1 MAEQGSSFWWRMAA
15 AVAAFVIQLP
25 ALGQVI
31 IGANFTGSSVGISG
45 YIPPDT
51 MGAIGPN
58 AFVEFINGRYRVYS
72 RSGAVLASTTL
83 NAFWTNAGVS
93 SSSSFDP
100 RVLYDAGSG
109 RWFAAAADNPGTASS
124 RFLLA
129 VSNSSDPT
137 AGWKAFSIAADPLS
151 TRWADFP
158 TLGVN
163 GSGVYLA
170 ANMFKFDNTSPLTT
184 VIAVDKASLV
194 SGTLTNVSF
203 TNLDPNTTGFSIQP
217 VHDLDGGGT
226 PEYLYSDYNTPAGTF
241 KQSTITGS
249 GAGNTLNT
257 TDHLISVAAF
267 NGPPLGVQPGGPN
280 NVDTG
285 DTRFSSSVVKV
296 NGKIW
301 GVQSVTANGRAALRW
316 FRINAA
322 TDAVEE
328 TGIIGDPNHDYYY
341 GSIAV
346 NTSGTVVIGYSRS
359 GASEFISSY
368 ASVGSYN
375 GTTTTFGSP
384 LLLKSGTAS
393 YQILD
398 GSGSNRWGDYSA
410 TTIDPLD
417 PTHFWTIQ
425 EWASGSSS
433 WSTQITELITGPGA
447 VPVSAFQ
454 SSLIGAVIA
463 GWWLRAKRSGET
475 RRRKRQCG
483 SA

>member
-1 MAEQGSSFWWRMAA
+1 MAGPIRAFPKCLLVATA
-15 AVAAFVIQLP
+15 GLCVAAQ
-25 ALGQVI
+25 ASGQVV
-31 IGANFTGSSVGISG
+31 IGANFTGSSTGISG

-72 RSGAVLASTTL
+72 RTGTVLQSTTL

-93 SSSSFDP
+93 TSSSFDP
-100 RVLYDAGSG
+100 RILYDAASG
-109 RWFAAAADNPGTASS
+109 RWFAAAADNPGNASS
-124 RFLLA
+124 RFLVA

-137 AGWKAFSIAADPLS
+137 AGWKAFSIKADPLN

-184 VIAVDKASLV
+184 VIAVDKGSLL

-217 VHDLDGGGT
+217 VHDLDNGGT
-226 PEYLYSDYNTPAGTF
+226 PEYLYSDYNTPSGTF
-241 KQSTITGS
+241 KQSTITGG

-257 TDHLISVAAF
+257 TDHFISVMAF
-267 NGPPLGVQPGGPN
+267 NGPPLAVQPGGPN
-280 NVDTG
+280 NIDTG

-301 GVQSVTANGRAALRW
+301 GVQSVTDNGRAALRW
-316 FRINAA
+316 FRIDAA
-322 TDAVEE
+322 TDTLEE
-328 TGIIGDPNHDYYY
+328 SGIIGDPNHDYYY

-359 GASEFISSY
+359 GASEYISSY
-368 ASVGSYN
+368 ASVGTYN
-375 GTTTTFGSP
+375 GTTTTFSSP
-384 LLLKSGTAS
+384 LLLKSGTSS
-393 YQILD
+393 YQVLD
-398 GSGSNRWGDYSA
+398 GSGNNRWGDYSA

-454 SSLIGAVIA
+454 SALIGGVIA
-463 GWWLRAKRSGET
+463 AGWL
-475 RRRKRQCG
+475 RRRKTRRVG
-483 SA
+483 